1 MAIEITTAAIVLIL
15 FLVGSIASWFIAG
28 RTSHTFEIL
37 AFLYVSIAI
46 TVLSLMIVEDNSLA
60 GHGGVA
66 MAAVVLMV
74 LGVRL
79 RIQFSKPAQ
88 IILNEHRKMLIDH
101 NFAITK
107 NHLFKNDN
115 KLISKIYNSE
125 HEVLT
130 LIQGLLSNLLEYEDR
145 STHTVED
152 LMVIYDNLTN
162 SGVSITNSVDEILQS
177 SVLIEELSG
186 ELRSYIL
193 ALNLT
198 LDDTTRRMQY
208 TIDQAEKLSDQT
220 NLIAVNASIEAA
232 QTEGTG
238 KNFEI
243 VADGIQRLSSRS
255 RTNSEELHKLNSQ
268 IGKKYLEQL
277 RHMGDTLDKFDTFN
291 LKILELS
298 DTLSISAHQEENS
311 MRQANTKIAD
321 LNELGNKLKE
331 NLNKYKL

>member
-1 MAIEITTAAIVLIL
+1 MAIDIITAAIVLIL
-15 FLVGSIASWFIAG
+15 FLLGSIASWLIAG

-37 AFLYVSIAI
+37 AYLYVSLAI
-46 TVLSLMIVEDNSLA
+46 TILSLMVVEDNQLA
-60 GHGGVA
+60 GYGGVA
-66 MAAVVLMV
+66 LAAGLLVI
-74 LGVRL
+74 LGLRL
-79 RIQFSKPAQ
+79 RAHFSKPAQ
-88 IILNEHRKMLIDH
+88 IILNEHRKMLTDH

-107 NHLFKNDN
+107 NHRFKNDN

-125 HEVLT
+125 HEVLA
-130 LIQGLLSNLLEYEDR
+130 LIQNLLNDLLAYED
-145 STHTVED
+145 SSSHTVEE
-152 LMVIYDNLTN
+152 LLILYDNLTN
-162 SGVSITNSVDEILQS
+162 TGVSITNSVDEILQS
-177 SVLIEELSG
+177 SVLIEELSS

-232 QTEGTG
+232 QAEGTG

-243 VADGIQRLSSRS
+243 VADGIQKLSGRS
-255 RTNSEELHKLNSQ
+255 RTNSSELHKLNLQ
-268 IGKKYLEQL
+268 MNKKYLEQL
-277 RHMGDTLDKFDTFN
+277 KHMEDVLDKFDVFN

-311 MRQANTKIAD
+311 LRQASVKIS
-321 LNELGNKLKE
+321 
-331 NLNKYKL
+331 NLNDLGAQLKDELSKYKL

>member
-1 MAIEITTAAIVLIL
+1 MAIDIITAAVVLIL
-15 FLVGSIASWFIAG
+15 FLLGSIASWLIAG

-37 AFLYVSIAI
+37 AYLYVSLAI
-46 TVLSLMIVEDNSLA
+46 TILSLMVVEDNQLA
-60 GHGGVA
+60 GYGGVA
-66 MAAVVLMV
+66 LAAGLLVI
-74 LGVRL
+74 LGFRL
-79 RIQFSKPAQ
+79 RAHFSKPAQ
-88 IILNEHRKMLIDH
+88 IILNEHRKMLTDH

-107 NHLFKNDN
+107 NHRFKNDN

-125 HEVLT
+125 HEVLA
-130 LIQGLLSNLLEYEDR
+130 LIQNLLNDLLAYEDSSSR
-145 STHTVED
+145 TVEE
-152 LMVIYDNLTN
+152 LLILYDNLTN
-162 SGVSITNSVDEILQS
+162 TGVSITNSVDEILQS
-177 SVLIEELSG
+177 SVLIEELSS

-232 QTEGTG
+232 QAEGTG

-243 VADGIQRLSSRS
+243 VADGIQKLSGRS
-255 RTNSEELHKLNSQ
+255 RTNSSELHKLNLQ
-268 IGKKYLEQL
+268 MNKKYLEQL
-277 RHMGDTLDKFDTFN
+277 KHMEDVLDKFDVFN

-311 MRQANTKIAD
+311 LRQASVKIS
-321 LNELGNKLKE
+321 
-331 NLNKYKL
+331 NLNDLGAQLKDELSKYKL

>member
-1 MAIEITTAAIVLIL
+1 MAISITTAAIVLIL
-15 FLVGSIASWFIAG
+15 FLVGSIASWLIAG

-46 TVLSLMIVEDNSLA
+46 TVLSLMIVEENTLA
-60 GHGGVA
+60 GHAGVA
-66 MAAVVLMV
+66 LSAALLMV
-74 LGVRL
+74 LGFRL
-79 RIQFSKPAQ
+79 RAQFSKPAQ
-88 IILNEHRKMLIDH
+88 IILNEHRKMLTDH

-107 NHLFKNDN
+107 NHQFKNDN

-125 HEVLT
+125 HEVLA
-130 LIQGLLSNLLEYEDR
+130 LIQSLLTNLLEYEDR
-145 STHTVED
+145 SSHTVED
-152 LMVIYDNLTN
+152 LLVLYDNLTN

-186 ELRSYIL
+186 ELRSFIL

-208 TIDQAEKLSDQT
+208 TIDQSEKLSDQT

-232 QTEGTG
+232 QTKGTG

-243 VADGIQRLSSRS
+243 VADGIQKLSGRSRS
-255 RTNSEELHKLNSQ
+255 NSEELHKLNAQMS
-268 IGKKYLEQL
+268 KKYLEQL
-277 RHMGDTLDKFDTFN
+277 RQMEDTLDKFDTFN

-311 MRQANTKIAD
+311 LRQANIKISD
-321 LNELGNKLKE
+321 LNELGTKLKE

>member
-1 MAIEITTAAIVLIL
+1 MAIDIITAAIVLIL
-15 FLVGSIASWFIAG
+15 FSVGSVASWFIAG

-46 TVLSLMIVEDNSLA
+46 TVLSLMVVEDNKLA
-60 GHGGVA
+60 AHGGIA
-66 MAAVVLMV
+66 LAAILLVI
-74 LGVRL
+74 LGFRL
-79 RIQFSKPAQ
+79 RLQFSKPAQ
-88 IILNEHRKMLIDH
+88 VILNEHRKMLSDR

-107 NHLFKNDN
+107 NHLFKNDK

-125 HEVLT
+125 HEVLD
-130 LIQGLLSNLLEYEDR
+130 LIQNMLSDLLSYEDR
-145 STHTVED
+145 SSYTVEE
-152 LMVIYDNLTN
+152 LLVLYENLTN
-162 SGVSITNSVDEILQS
+162 TGVSITNSADEILQS

-186 ELRSYIL
+186 ELRSFIL

-243 VADGIQRLSSRS
+243 VADGIQKLSGRS

-268 IGKKYLEQL
+268 MNKKYLLQL
-277 RHMGDTLDKFDTFN
+277 KHMEDILDKFDIFN

-311 MRQANTKIAD
+311 LRQANMKINNLND
-321 LNELGNKLKE
+321 LGVKLKDE
-331 NLNKYKL
+331 LSKYKL